1 MSTIY
6 PGFSQV
12 GKSGME
18 NQLRPHEPVMKDS
31 RVAPSQP
38 HSNHWVLFR
47 RQERKIV
54 LGIPEATSLF

>member
-1 MSTIY
+1 
-6 PGFSQV
+6 
-12 GKSGME
+12 ME